1 MFTANS
7 KRQIKLR
14 ISQNIKRAAKN
25 SLKQNSCIEKTN
37 MELLTLGKE
46 KWTVKKTENLVT
58 SYKFTFSVNVT
69 LNHSNFL

>member
-1 MFTANS
+1 MCLLCLSDIIKRLTMMFTANS

-25 SLKQNSCIEKTN
+25 SLKQNNCIEKTN

-46 KWTVKKTENLVT
+46 K
-58 SYKFTFSVNVT
+58 
-69 LNHSNFL
+69 

>member
-1 MFTANS
+1 MCLLCLSDIIKRLTVMFTANS

-25 SLKQNSCIEKTN
+25 SLKQNNCIEKTN

-46 KWTVKKTENLVT
+46 K
-58 SYKFTFSVNVT
+58 
-69 LNHSNFL
+69 

>member
-25 SLKQNSCIEKTN
+25 SLKQNNCIEKTN

-58 SYKFTFSVNVT
+58 CYKFTFSVNVT

>member
-1 MFTANS
+1 MMFTANS

-25 SLKQNSCIEKTN
+25 SLKQSNCIEKTN

-46 KWTVKKTENLVT
+46 K
-58 SYKFTFSVNVT
+58 
-69 LNHSNFL
+69 

>member
-1 MFTANS
+1 MCLLCLSDIIKRLTVMFTANS

-25 SLKQNSCIEKTN
+25 SLKQSNCIEKTN

-46 KWTVKKTENLVT
+46 K
-58 SYKFTFSVNVT
+58 
-69 LNHSNFL
+69 